1 MGQLPRYTIQPG
13 VSPML
18 GAIIGLILTLIIL
31 GWLWW
36 AITAKLLP
44 LIPIAEPFA
53 SIIQLLI
60 GFLLLMVVIWAI
72 VTILGLAGIHVPLL
86 AGFR

>member
-1 MGQLPRYTIQPG
+1 
-13 VSPML
+13 ML

-53 SIIQLLI
+53 SIIQVLI
-60 GFLLLMVVIWAI
+60 AFLLLMVVIWAI

-86 AGFR
+86 TGFR